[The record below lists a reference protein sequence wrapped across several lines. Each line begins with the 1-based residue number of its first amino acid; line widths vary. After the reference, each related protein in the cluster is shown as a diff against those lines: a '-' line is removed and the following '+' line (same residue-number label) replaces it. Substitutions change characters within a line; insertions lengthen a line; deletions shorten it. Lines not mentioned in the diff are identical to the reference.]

1 MCSQIFSKATSVS
14 AGNFRA
20 PTECVASFK
29 VLITGNLTT
38 HDFFVK
44 KFERALLQTV
54 EFNRLRRFGRLRDFS
69 RSCFSLACAARIIFL
84 PKAGGQQRRFAGVFD
99 RRRRIL
105 YVWFGRRSS
114 SMDPDDYDPIAAALK
129 EDIGKGDITT
139 EFFVPEALHASGR
152 IVAHEPA
159 VVAGTAT
166 AAEIFRKIDPETNVQ
181 IVRPDGEA
189 VPPGDVVIEVRGL
202 ARSILK
208 AERVALNFLQR
219 LCGVATLTRQFVDA
233 VGNHPAKILDT
244 RKTTP
249 GLRALEKAA
258 VVAGGGVNHRSGL
271 FDMVLVKDNHLA
283 ALNGLSG
290 FSDQIRRL
298 RTERPNVRIEV
309 EADDLEQARAFVE
322 IDGIDVIL
330 LDNMVPA
337 QIREALALRKN
348 NIKFEA
354 SGGITLKNVRRVAAT
369 GVDYISIGAL
379 TNAARAIDLGLEM
392 NHVHG

>member
-1 MCSQIFSKATSVS
+1 
-14 AGNFRA
+14 
-20 PTECVASFK
+20 
-29 VLITGNLTT
+29 
-38 HDFFVK
+38 
-44 KFERALLQTV
+44 
-54 EFNRLRRFGRLRDFS
+54 
-69 RSCFSLACAARIIFL
+69 
-84 PKAGGQQRRFAGVFD
+84 
-99 RRRRIL
+99 
-105 YVWFGRRSS
+105 
-114 SMDPDDYDPIAAALK
+114 MDPDDYDLIAAALK

-139 EFFVPEALHASGR
+139 EFFVPETLHAGGR

-159 VVAGTAT
+159 IVAGTGT
-166 AAEIFRKIDPETNVQ
+166 AAEIFRKIDSATDVQ

-189 VPPGDVVIEVRGL
+189 VAAGDTVIELRGL

-219 LCGVATLTRQFVDA
+219 LCGIATLTRQFVDA

-249 GLRALEKAA
+249 GLRVLEKAA

-283 ALNGLSG
+283 ALGGLSG
-290 FSDQIRRL
+290 FADQILRL
-298 RTERPNVRIEV
+298 RKERPDVRIEV

-330 LDNMVPA
+330 LDNMGPA
-337 QIREALALRKN
+337 QIREALALRRN
-348 NIKFEA
+348 SIKFEA
-354 SGGITLKNVRRVAAT
+354 SGGVTLKNVSRIAAT

-392 NHVHG
+392 THVHG

>member
-1 MCSQIFSKATSVS
+1 
-14 AGNFRA
+14 
-20 PTECVASFK
+20 
-29 VLITGNLTT
+29 
-38 HDFFVK
+38 
-44 KFERALLQTV
+44 
-54 EFNRLRRFGRLRDFS
+54 
-69 RSCFSLACAARIIFL
+69 
-84 PKAGGQQRRFAGVFD
+84 
-99 RRRRIL
+99 
-105 YVWFGRRSS
+105 
-114 SMDPDDYDPIAAALK
+114 MDTYDPIAAALK

-159 VVAGTAT
+159 VVAGTGT
-166 AAEIFRKIDPETNVQ
+166 AAEIFRRIDPATDIQ
-181 IVRPDGEA
+181 IVRQDGDA
-189 VPPGDVVIEVRGL
+189 VVAGDIVIEVRGL

-219 LCGVATLTRQFVDA
+219 LCGIATLTQQFVDA
-233 VGNHPAKILDT
+233 VGNQPAKILDT

-283 ALNGLSG
+283 ALGGLSG
-290 FSDQIRRL
+290 FADQIRRL
-298 RTERPNVRIEV
+298 RKERPNIRIEV
-309 EADDLEQARAFVE
+309 EADDLEQVRAFVE
-322 IDGIDVIL
+322 IDGIDAIL

-337 QIREALALRKN
+337 QIREALALRRN

-354 SGGITLKNVRRVAAT
+354 SGGITLKNVRRIAAT

-379 TNAARAIDLGLEM
+379 TNSARAVDLGLEM
-392 NHVHG
+392 THVHG

>member
-1 MCSQIFSKATSVS
+1 
-14 AGNFRA
+14 
-20 PTECVASFK
+20 
-29 VLITGNLTT
+29 
-38 HDFFVK
+38 
-44 KFERALLQTV
+44 
-54 EFNRLRRFGRLRDFS
+54 
-69 RSCFSLACAARIIFL
+69 
-84 PKAGGQQRRFAGVFD
+84 
-99 RRRRIL
+99 
-105 YVWFGRRSS
+105 
-114 SMDPDDYDPIAAALK
+114 MDPDDYDPIAAALK

-139 EFFVPEALHASGR
+139 DFFVPEALHASGR

-159 VVAGTAT
+159 VVAGTGT
-166 AAEIFRKIDPETNVQ
+166 AAKIFRMIDPAMDIH

-189 VPPGDVVIEVRGL
+189 VVAGDFVIEVRGL

-219 LCGVATLTRQFVDA
+219 LCGIATLTRQFVDA

-249 GLRALEKAA
+249 GLRVLERAA

-283 ALNGLSG
+283 ALGGLSG
-290 FSDQIRRL
+290 FADQIRRL
-298 RTERPNVRIEV
+298 RKERPDVRIEV
-309 EADDLEQARAFVE
+309 EADDLEQARTFVE

-330 LDNMVPA
+330 LDNMEPA
-337 QIREALALRKN
+337 QIREALALRRN

-354 SGGITLKNVRRVAAT
+354 SGGITLKNVRRIAAT

-379 TNAARAIDLGLEM
+379 TNAARAVDLGLEM
-392 NHVHG
+392 THVHG